1 MAEIIDMQQRQL
13 MKVCEWLSAI
23 GIDESE
29 HYYLTDRLKQ
39 DADARGRYYST
50 AKRELDSSKTASSNR
65 MFFY

>member
-23 GIDESE
+23 GIDESD
-29 HYYLTDRLKQ
+29 HCYLTDRLMQ

-50 AKRELDSSKTASSNR
+50 AKRELDSSKAANSNKI
-65 MFFY
+65 FFY